1 MNVFITLLITG
12 LILYLCF
19 LSLKKNSVRNYKNE
33 IVSLGVLGTFI
44 GILIGLLNFDTNN
57 IEQSLPYFLG
67 GLKTAFI
74 TSGIGML
81 CSIIIAILK
90 PANSR
95 KTDDINNANTKVT
108 LEHIS
113 NNQREMIETLK
124 KSINDIANSAN
135 AEIIVSLEQ
144 VVKQFNSQLNEQFG
158 QNFTELNN
166 AVKELNAWQHNYKN
180 QIGMHDESIK
190 VNFEQVQNM
199 SKINARQE
207 KNIEGLISHLSNTT
221 HDINKSLKKSTDI
234 VEENLQLL
242 LREANACV

>member
-12 LILYLCF
+12 GILYLCF
-19 LSLKKNSVRNYKNE
+19 LSLKINSLRNYKNE

-57 IEQSLPYFLG
+57 IEQSLPYFLS
-67 GLKTAFI
+67 GLKVAFI

-90 PANSR
+90 PINGP
-95 KTDDINNANTKVT
+95 KGGNINNTNKVT

-124 KSINDIANSAN
+124 ISINDIANSAN

-158 QNFTELNN
+158 QNFKELNI
-166 AVKELNAWQHNYKN
+166 AVKEINVWQQNYKK
-180 QIGMHDESIK
+180 QIYMHDESIK
-190 VNFEQVQNM
+190 VNFEQVQRV
-199 SKINARQE
+199 SKINTRQE
-207 KNIEGLISHLSNTT
+207 KNIESLISHLSNTT
-221 HDINKSLKKSTDI
+221 NDINQSLKKSTDI